1 MFDPRIAIPSNE
13 ASLYRENAIVS
24 VHAAAPSCPMEDVP
38 IAAIAAHD
46 DDNVGIDSI
55 TQDVVHIHADSKSLS
70 ALSCCGSS
78 SGRSSGRGSSSC
90 CDDIVGK
97 CLLCC
102 CPYDDYASQTRC
114 SLCRM
119 LVLVCDNCRNQQTE
133 LQITTTSTPLSTPLV
148 ETDNQQSSNAGTRN
162 DKKHLQ
168 QLCCDLC
175 AKKRCK

>member
-24 VHAAAPSCPMEDVP
+24 VHAADSCPIEDVP
-38 IAAIAAHD
+38 IAAHD
-46 DDNVGIDSI
+46 DDIVGIDSI
-55 TQDVVHIHADSKSLS
+55 TQDVVHIHADSKSLP
-70 ALSCCGSS
+70 ALSCC
-78 SGRSSGRGSSSC
+78 GRSSGRGSSSC

-148 ETDNQQSSNAGTRN
+148 ETDNQQSSHAGTRH
-162 DKKHLQ
+162 DLQ